1 LLHLIRGKERTSP
14 ASNSFKDITMIRSA
28 RKEEAEILTKLSCK
42 SKGYWNYPQEY
53 FEIWNN
59 ELTINPEYIE
69 KNEVVVFELDGAVVG
84 YYSLVEL
91 PEDIEVSGITIR
103 KGFWLEHMFI
113 EPENIGNGIGTKM
126 FDHLRKR
133 CLSRG
138 IDELG
143 ILADPN
149 SRGFYEKMG
158 CVFKRQYPSTIKNR
172 TTPYLQLKI
181 MGR

>member
-1 LLHLIRGKERTSP
+1 
-14 ASNSFKDITMIRSA
+14 MIRSA
-28 RKEEAEILTKLSCK
+28 KKEDAEILTKISYK

-59 ELTINPEYIE
+59 ELTISPDYIE
-69 KNEVVVFELDGAVVG
+69 RNEVFVFELGGTVVG

-91 PEDIEVSGITIR
+91 PEDIEFSGIILE

-133 CLSRG
+133 CLSKG
-138 IDELG
+138 INKLG
-143 ILADPN
+143 ILADPH
-149 SRGFYEKMG
+149 SRWFYEKMG
-158 CVFKRQYPSTIKNR
+158 CIFKRVYSSTIKNR
-172 TTPYLQLKI
+172 TTPYRQLEI
-181 MGR
+181 IGC

>member
-1 LLHLIRGKERTSP
+1 
-14 ASNSFKDITMIRSA
+14 MIRPA
-28 RKEEAEILTKLSCK
+28 KKEEAEILTKISFK

-53 FEIWNN
+53 FDIWNN
-59 ELTINPEYIE
+59 ELTISPDYIE
-69 KNEVVVFELDGAVVG
+69 KNEVYVYELGGAVVG
-84 YYSLVEL
+84 YYSFVEL
-91 PEDIEVSGITIR
+91 LEDIEISGIMIK

-133 CLSRG
+133 CLFK
-138 IDELG
+138 DVNELG

-158 CVFKRQYPSTIKNR
+158 CIFNRDYPSTIKNR
-172 TTPYLQLKI
+172 TTPYLKLEI
-181 MGR
+181 MER

>member
-1 LLHLIRGKERTSP
+1 
-14 ASNSFKDITMIRSA
+14 
-28 RKEEAEILTKLSCK
+28 
-42 SKGYWNYPQEY
+42 
-53 FEIWNN
+53 
-59 ELTINPEYIE
+59 
-69 KNEVVVFELDGAVVG
+69 
-84 YYSLVEL
+84 
-91 PEDIEVSGITIR
+91 
-103 KGFWLEHMFI
+103 MFI

-138 IDELG
+138 INELG
-143 ILADPN
+143 ILADSN

-158 CVFKRQYPSTIKNR
+158 CVFKREYPSTIKNR